1 MTTSGL
7 SGCGAGAG
15 HNGSYGFPLWGKLSP
30 QVTDEGAICGDS
42 QFARRGEVTPPYR
55 AIKITP
61 RGRGGAS
68 PARGFAAARKS
79 QISNVGRG
87 LDPSLLPCGNATCR
101 ENATGEQ
108 CSPLQPNRQIC
119 GNRTISRRGE
129 VTPPYRAIKYTH
141 NKQKDAFASFF
152 ALYQLYK
159 IIPRP
164 LFRGRSCAPLPTKFC
179 GPRCFAHQ
187 NGCRR
192 FPPTAWCRPR
202 GWWAGSSKS
211 YPPRCRSRGPRA
223 G

>member
-7 SGCGAGAG
+7 SGCNAGAG

-30 QVTDEGAICGDS
+30 QVTDEGATSGHFPLIRRVPRHLPPKGKAFPAPIHPVTS
-42 QFARRGEVTPPYR
+42 EKGRFRVLFA
-55 AIKITP
+55 
-61 RGRGGAS
+61 
-68 PARGFAAARKS
+68 F
-79 QISNVGRG
+79 
-87 LDPSLLPCGNATCR
+87 
-101 ENATGEQ
+101 
-108 CSPLQPNRQIC
+108 
-119 GNRTISRRGE
+119 
-129 VTPPYRAIKYTH
+129 
-141 NKQKDAFASFF
+141 
-152 ALYQLYK
+152 YQLYK

-164 LFRGRSCAPLPTKFC
+164 LFRGRSCALLPTKFC

-211 YPPRCRSRGPRA
+211 YPPRCRSRDPRA